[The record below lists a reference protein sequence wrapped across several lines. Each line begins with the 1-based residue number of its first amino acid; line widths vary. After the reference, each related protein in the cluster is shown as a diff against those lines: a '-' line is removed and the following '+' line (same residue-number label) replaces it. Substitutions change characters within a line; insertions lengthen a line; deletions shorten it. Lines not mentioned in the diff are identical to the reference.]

1 MVQNK
6 RRLSGGTLIRSIG
19 SLVSLGLL
27 LYLIS
32 RQGWDEILE
41 SATKIPVSAL
51 FFVVALM
58 VVSRLAVSLRWYSLL
73 SAVAPDFPF
82 LESLRL
88 TLAGLFAANFL
99 PTTVGG
105 DVVRAA
111 GVLRRTTNRMDAVT
125 SIAADRLIGLTGMA
139 TLVPYGVFVS
149 WSWLISA
156 LGSRALSFTEFS
168 MMPVGISGILQS
180 SVIQKAIDRL
190 KRGVVSLAAWLRRPR
205 ALVTALGI
213 TWVHQICLFTN
224 VWLFLR
230 GMNDPLNWW
239 LIAGLWS
246 LSYFIT
252 LIPFSIGG
260 LGLREISITYIYQE
274 IGGITVESALTL
286 ALLLRALDIL
296 ASIPGAFFLPTI
308 LTALREEEAQE

>member
-1 MVQNK
+1 MMAQNK
-6 RRLSGGTLIRSIG
+6 RRFSGGTLIRSIG

-27 LYLIS
+27 IYLIS
-32 RQGWDEILE
+32 RQGWGEIQE
-41 SATKIPVSAL
+41 SAAKIPVSSL
-51 FFVVALM
+51 VIVIGLM
-58 VVSRLAVSLRWYSLL
+58 VISRIAVSFRWYSLL
-73 SAVAPDFPF
+73 RAVAPSFPF

-111 GVLRRTTNRMDAVT
+111 GVLRKTSNRMDAVT

-139 TLVPYGVFVS
+139 MLVPYGMIES
-149 WSWLISA
+149 WGWLQLMLES
-156 LGSRALSFTEFS
+156 GLSKICDTIVLQTGFL
-168 MMPVGISGILQS
+168 GILQS
-180 SVIQKAIDRL
+180 EIVQSFFDRL
-190 KRGVVSLAAWLRRPR
+190 KRGASSLAAWLRRPR
-205 ALVTALGI
+205 ALLTALGI
-213 TWVHQICLFTN
+213 TWVHQVCLFSN

-230 GMNDPLNWW
+230 GMDDPMSWW

-252 LIPFSIGG
+252 LMPFSIGG
-260 LGLREISITYIYQE
+260 LGIREISITYIYQE

-308 LTALREEEAQE
+308 LSTLREEEVS

>member
-1 MVQNK
+1 MPDNK
-6 RRLSGGTLIRSIG
+6 RGLTGGTLIRLIG

-27 LYLIS
+27 IYLIG

-41 SATKIPVSAL
+41 SAAKIPVSSI
-51 FFVVALM
+51 FIVIGLM
-58 VVSRLAVSLRWYSLL
+58 IVSRMAVSLRWYSLL
-73 SAVAPDFPF
+73 RAVDPTFPI

-111 GVLRRTTNRMDAVT
+111 GVLRRTENRMDAVT

-139 TLVPYGVFVS
+139 MLVPLGLIES
-149 WSWLISA
+149 WEWLQLRVQSSLADVIDDCS
-156 LGSRALSFTEFS
+156 LSFGFLGIFQSEIIQRL
-168 MMPVGISGILQS
+168 VG
-180 SVIQKAIDRL
+180 RL
-190 KRGVVSLAAWLRRPR
+190 KRGALSLAAWLRRPR
-205 ALVTALGI
+205 ALLTALGI
-213 TWVHQICLFTN
+213 TWVHQVCLFTN

-230 GMNDPLNWW
+230 GMGDPLNWW

-252 LIPFSIGG
+252 LMPFSIGG
-260 LGLREISITYIYQE
+260 LGIREISITYIYQE
-274 IGGITVESALTL
+274 IGGITVESALAL
-286 ALLLRALDIL
+286 ALLLRALDIV

-308 LTALREEEAQE
+308 LSTIREEEAK